1 MSRLDPSTYHIPVML
16 RECIEALNIVPGG
29 TYVDATLGGGGHTK
43 AILDHLRDSGTLY
56 AFDADDVA
64 VDRCRL
70 RFASQIAQGRLHI
83 VHANFDTMAQA
94 VESAGPI
101 NGVLFDLGVSS
112 YQFDHHPRGFS
123 FRQLSPL
130 DMRFGQQGHTAAD
143 VLNTLDERALADI
156 FFRFGDE
163 PKSRLLARA
172 ATQRRTIAP
181 FSTTGDVRDLVIQN
195 IPPHHQAKTLARVF
209 QALRIAVNDELGRL
223 ERTLQSIIP
232 RIAPRGRIVVM
243 SYHSL
248 EDRIVKEAFRSHP
261 LLDVVTRKPIEA
273 SPEEVEIN
281 PRARS
286 ARLRIA
292 ERR

>member
-1 MSRLDPSTYHIPVML
+1 
-16 RECIEALNIVPGG
+16 
-29 TYVDATLGGGGHTK
+29 
-43 AILDHLRDSGTLY
+43 
-56 AFDADDVA
+56 
-64 VDRCRL
+64 
-70 RFASQIAQGRLHI
+70 
-83 VHANFDTMAQA
+83 
-94 VESAGPI
+94 
-101 NGVLFDLGVSS
+101 
-112 YQFDHHPRGFS
+112 
-123 FRQLSPL
+123 
-130 DMRFGQQGHTAAD
+130 
-143 VLNTLDERALADI
+143 
-156 FFRFGDE
+156 
-163 PKSRLLARA
+163 
-172 ATQRRTIAP
+172 
-181 FSTTGDVRDLVIQN
+181 
-195 IPPHHQAKTLARVF
+195 LARVF